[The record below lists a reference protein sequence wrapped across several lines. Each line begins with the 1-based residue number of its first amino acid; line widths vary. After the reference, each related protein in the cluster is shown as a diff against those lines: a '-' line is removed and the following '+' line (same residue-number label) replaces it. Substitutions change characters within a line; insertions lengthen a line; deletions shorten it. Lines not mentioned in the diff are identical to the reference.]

1 MESKDGKRM
10 KCLRPS
16 YLKRIILA
24 VVLLLLGSISVAQT
38 QIEFWYALSRSGE
51 LLEEIVAEFNAS
63 QNDYEIV
70 PTFAGA
76 YQDSSTKLIAA
87 IGTSN
92 QPVLFDAEV
101 TVFGYLAN
109 EGALVDLSPH
119 LDGISQAVIDDVY
132 PQLWNYGDLNGA
144 RFGLPYSMSVP
155 ILVYNAT
162 AFDQRGAS
170 APVTWEDFESV
181 AGQMTTRKTRGFI
194 NITASFIFE
203 TLVNARGGQLI
214 TADGKPD
221 FANPVAIEALDML
234 KRMSKNRHSTNRNF
248 GEVEVAL
255 IDFVRTKGMM
265 GIASSSFFD
274 RREDFDVP
282 FELGIGAIP
291 MSEGGHI
298 PLMESQL
305 VVINGASE
313 AEQKGALAFWEYMM
327 TPEVNE
333 RWVKE
338 TYYLPTR
345 QATTKLLTS
354 WLAEDSDRQIMV
366 DQIAL
371 GQPRPRVGNYAI
383 WQSFLE
389 EGLEKALKGN
399 WESARALEEAQQ
411 RAENAQ

>member
-1 MESKDGKRM
+1 M

-16 YLKRIILA
+16 YLQRILLA
-24 VVLLLLGSISVAQT
+24 LVLLIVSTVSFAQT
-38 QIEFWYALSRSGE
+38 RIEYWYALSRSGE

-63 QNDYEIV
+63 QSDYEIV

-76 YQDSSTKLIAA
+76 YEDSSTKLIAA
-87 IGTSN
+87 IGTPT

-109 EGALVDLSPH
+109 EGALVDLNPH
-119 LDGISQAVIDDVY
+119 LGNISPEVINDVY

-144 RFGLPYSMSVP
+144 RFGLPFSMSVP

-162 AFDQRGAS
+162 AFDQRGVV
-170 APVTWEDFESV
+170 APVTWDEFEEA

-203 TLVNARGGQLI
+203 TLVNARGGQI
-214 TADGKPD
+214 MTTDGKPD
-221 FANPVAIEALDML
+221 FANPIAIEALDML
-234 KRMSKNRHSTNRNF
+234 KRMSKSRHSTNRNF

-282 FELGIGAIP
+282 FDLGIGAIP
-291 MSEGGHI
+291 LSDGGHV

-305 VVINGASE
+305 VVLTGASDE
-313 AEQKGALAFWEYMM
+313 QQKGALAFWEYMM

-345 QATTKLLTS
+345 QATTSLLES
-354 WLAEDSDRQIMV
+354 WLAEDPDRRIMV

-399 WESARALEEAQQ
+399 WDSTRALEEAQQ